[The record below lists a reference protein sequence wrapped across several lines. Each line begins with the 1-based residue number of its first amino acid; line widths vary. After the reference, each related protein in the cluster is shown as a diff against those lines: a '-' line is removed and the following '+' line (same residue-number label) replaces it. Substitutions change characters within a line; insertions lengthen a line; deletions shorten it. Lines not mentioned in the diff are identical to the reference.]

1 MTAPTCPS
9 CAAPCP
15 EEAHFCP
22 ACGAELATDRPP
34 CEQRERKVVTCLFC
48 DLVGFTALS
57 ESADPEDIDRLLR
70 DYARVAAHAVEIYG
84 GVVEK
89 FIGDAVVA
97 VFGVPA
103 AHEDDAERAV
113 HAALRIIED
122 VTPLRAPDG
131 SAVRVRIG
139 LNTGEAVARLD
150 TSSRS
155 GEGFLA
161 GDAVNTAARL
171 QTAAPIGEVLVGPTT
186 YALTS
191 RLFHYSERDPLDLR
205 GKAEP
210 VPVWAVKGPVARTG
224 ADRTTDFATTFVG
237 RGRELRRLT
246 DALQHAIRESR
257 TELMFVSGEPGIGKS
272 RLVAE
277 LYGWIDRQ
285 SRTISW
291 RQGRCLPYGED
302 VSFWPLRDVV
312 KAQAGILDNDT
323 ADEVEGKLDRAL
335 SAGPD
340 KAWILSRVRPLVGL
354 EAPAASQEE
363 NFAAWVR
370 LLEQLALR
378 RPLVLVIE
386 DLHWADDA
394 MLAFLRALIRA
405 RPKVPL
411 LLLLTARTQFADT
424 GAAFLELLAPH
435 ELVKLRP
442 LTPSNT
448 TRLLVAL
455 LNGVLVVLSDN
466 VIKPLVMKNGVEMHT
481 ALIFLSLLGG
491 IAAFGLIGIIIGPLA
506 VSLLLAILRMYRR
519 DYAPA
524 SAPPP
529 VNTIERA

>member
-1 MTAPTCPS
+1 M
-9 CAAPCP
+9 
-15 EEAHFCP
+15 
-22 ACGAELATDRPP
+22 
-34 CEQRERKVVTCLFC
+34 
-48 DLVGFTALS
+48 
-57 ESADPEDIDRLLR
+57 
-70 DYARVAAHAVEIYG
+70 
-84 GVVEK
+84 
-89 FIGDAVVA
+89 
-97 VFGVPA
+97 
-103 AHEDDAERAV
+103 
-113 HAALRIIED
+113 
-122 VTPLRAPDG
+122 
-131 SAVRVRIG
+131 
-139 LNTGEAVARLD
+139 
-150 TSSRS
+150 
-155 GEGFLA
+155 
-161 GDAVNTAARL
+161 
-171 QTAAPIGEVLVGPTT
+171 
-186 YALTS
+186 
-191 RLFHYSERDPLDLR
+191 
-205 GKAEP
+205 
-210 VPVWAVKGPVARTG
+210 KGPVARTG

-237 RGRELRRLT
+237 RDRELRRLT

-323 ADEVEGKLDRAL
+323 ADEVAGKLDRAL
-335 SAGPD
+335 PAGPD

-394 MLAFLRALIRA
+394 MLAFLRALITA

-448 TRLLVAL
+448 ARLLVAL
-455 LNGVLVVLSDN
+455 LNREELPTDLAASILDRCGGNPLYVEQLVRLLNDRGLLRSADESVSRLREA
-466 VIKPLVMKNGVEMHT
+466 VESG
-481 ALIFLSLLGG
+481 LPESLRAV
-491 IAAFGLIGIIIGPLA
+491 IAARIDALPA
-506 VSLLLAILRMYRR
+506 QAKALLADASVVGRR
-519 DYAPA
+519 FWEGAIAVLDG
-524 SAPPP
+524 
-529 VNTIERA
+529 